1 MCFISRT
8 LDQKEETEKK
18 RNYKGSLYGK
28 VNYFT
33 GQIVK
38 DFYDKKISGSG
49 LLAVIYCVKILKIKN
64 IYLFGFDFYQ
74 QGMHN
79 VSLIDNFKTEESIKV
94 HLDDGKR
101 SKIDFENFIESN
113 SETNIDF
120 PVVQYP
126 EKVKSLNLDKTPIFK
141 GTLKGIKGQYLIFED
156 NTVFNVRNWE
166 GYVVDLNIS

>member
-1 MCFISRT
+1 MALNAKNDI
-8 LDQKEETEKK
+8 
-18 RNYKGSLYGK
+18 
-28 VNYFT
+28 
-33 GQIVK
+33 K
-38 DFYDKKISGSG
+38 DEN
-49 LLAVIYCVKILKIKN
+49 LVAVRDHLKQYIPDEALP
-64 IYLFGFDFYQ
+64 Y
-74 QGMHN
+74 
-79 VSLIDNFKTEESIKV
+79 
-94 HLDDGKR
+94 
-101 SKIDFENFIESN
+101 FIESN